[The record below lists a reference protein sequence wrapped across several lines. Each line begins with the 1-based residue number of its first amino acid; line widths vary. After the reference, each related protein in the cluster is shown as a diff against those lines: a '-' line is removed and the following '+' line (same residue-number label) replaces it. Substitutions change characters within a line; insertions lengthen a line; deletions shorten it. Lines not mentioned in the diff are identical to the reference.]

1 MKNKK
6 TEITEKAVR
15 FLAKTFLM
23 LYALSMMVLSAADFF
38 IPDSI
43 SVFDVKQKVTDE
55 VQNDTSYTSN
65 ALLFGKIPVK
75 QVGVNILPETKLIPC
90 GNVFGVKFFTKGVMV
105 INLTDIETKDGKINP
120 AKKAGL
126 KVRDIIIKVNG
137 ENVNTVEELA
147 AIVESS
153 GGKDMQIEYE
163 RDGQIYECTMK
174 ALLSLSDRK
183 YKTGIWVRDST
194 AGIGTMTFF
203 NPDTG
208 MFAGLGHG
216 ICDVDTGSLMPLLRG
231 SVVDVEATDII
242 KGKKGAPGELKGSF
256 DVVKIGALIQNTN
269 DGVFGILDAKPE
281 EITHEPVEIAVA
293 DEITEGEAF
302 IYSEVDADGVQ
313 MYSVNISDM
322 DFKNKEGK
330 NFVVEITDERLLSK
344 TGGIVQGMSGSPII
358 QNGKLVGAITHVFVN
373 DPTRGYGI
381 FIENMLSEAEKIE

>member
-358 QNGKLVGAITHVFVN
+358 QDGKLVGAVTHVLVN

-381 FIENMLSEAEKIE
+381 FIENMLAEAEKN